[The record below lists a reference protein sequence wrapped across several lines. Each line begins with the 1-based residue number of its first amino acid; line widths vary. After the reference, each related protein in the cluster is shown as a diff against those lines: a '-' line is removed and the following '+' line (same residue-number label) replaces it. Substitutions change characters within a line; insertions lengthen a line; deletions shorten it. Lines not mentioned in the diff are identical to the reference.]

1 MIRAGRFLVKEEH
14 VGFDTLS
21 VEDTGGQAQQRMHVT
36 LLQQFAANSFTCST
50 LEEYVI
56 RDNHSRPTMNLEQ
69 GFDMLDKVQLLVA
82 GAGPEVVAHNYAGLA
97 LLASLFVDKSDAALT
112 PKGGIG
118 QHAINNMHWRLA
130 LFIAANAV
138 QEEIHYAQASRIVHD
153 LPTV

>member
-82 GAGPEVVAHNYAGLA
+82 GAGPEVVAHKNAGLDDYAGYQ
-97 LLASLFVDKSDAALT
+97 
-112 PKGGIG
+112 
-118 QHAINNMHWRLA
+118 QHALA
-130 LFIAANAV
+130 IGP
-138 QEEIHYAQASRIVHD
+138 VHRCQCRARRD
-153 LPTV
+153 SLRTGEPYCPRSPNRVGY

>member
-69 GFDMLDKVQLLVA
+69 GFDMLDKVQLLVD
-82 GAGPEVVAHNYAGLA
+82 GALA
-97 LLASLFVDKSDAALT
+97 

-118 QHAINNMHWRLA
+118 QHDIKILAWMTTQAINNMHWRLA